1 MTKALRVVATM
12 VLIAFGSSLV
22 LLLAM
27 HFRSRVLL
35 VIGFS
40 GCAFGIFGGII
51 GIFYGIVLF
60 FRGKGERV

>member
-1 MTKALRVVATM
+1 M
-12 VLIAFGSSLV
+12 VLIAFSSSLLV
-22 LLLAM
+22 LLAM

-40 GCAFGIFGGII
+40 GCALGIFGGII

-60 FRGKGERV
+60 LRGKGEQV